1 MVLKNLVLLTSV
13 ALLFGACGDGAAEIK
28 KRDQQEAKLEPM
40 NTEEARDLY
49 VRNCESCHGIDGK
62 KQLSGAADLSVSTKT
77 DSEILHIIQNGN
89 DKGMMPYKDLL
100 TKREQ
105 SGLVEFVKTLR

>member
-1 MVLKNLVLLTSV
+1 MFASV
-13 ALLFGACGDGAAEIK
+13 ALIFGACGGGADEIK
-28 KRDQQEAKLEPM
+28 KREQQEAELEPM
-40 NTEEARDLY
+40 NTEEARDVF

-62 KQLSGAADLSVSTKT
+62 KGLSGAADLSASTMS
-77 DSEILHIIQNGN
+77 DSEILHTIQNGN

>member
-1 MVLKNLVLLTSV
+1 MVLKNVVLLTSIT
-13 ALLFGACGDGAAEIK
+13 LLVGACGGGSEEIK
-28 KRDQQEAKLEPM
+28 KREQQEADLEPM

-49 VRNCESCHGIDGK
+49 LRNCESCHGIDGK
-62 KQLSGAADLSVSTKT
+62 KGLSGAADLSVSTKA
-77 DSEILHIIQNGN
+77 DDEILLTIQNGN
-89 DKGMMPYKDLL
+89 DKGMMPYKDIL

>member
-1 MVLKNLVLLTSV
+1 MVLKNIVLLASI
-13 ALLFGACGDGAAEIK
+13 ALLAGACGGGSEEIK
-28 KRDQQEAKLEPM
+28 KREQQEADLGPM

-62 KQLSGAADLSVSTKT
+62 KGLSGAADLSASTKS
-77 DSEILHIIQNGN
+77 DSEILHTIQNGN